1 MDYQGNA
8 NKDKEKP
15 EKPDKVIEKVITGE
29 VVTKQKPLGRRFKD
43 IFFGGDLKVAMR
55 YVTADVLF
63 PALRNLIVDMTTK
76 GMERIVYGDSMY
88 RRRPM
93 DPRPRISYNNPLY
106 RDPRQQ
112 QRAFLPDQPMH
123 PYRQTKRE
131 SNDLVFASRPEAELV
146 VERLIDIIDK
156 YDVASL
162 ADLYDLVGLPTAH
175 TDNKWGWTYLNNV
188 EIRQIR
194 DGYLVDLPALEA
206 I

>member
-1 MDYQGNA
+1 
-8 NKDKEKP
+8 
-15 EKPDKVIEKVITGE
+15 
-29 VVTKQKPLGRRFKD
+29 
-43 IFFGGDLKVAMR
+43 
-55 YVTADVLF
+55 
-63 PALRNLIVDMTTK
+63 
-76 GMERIVYGDSMY
+76 
-88 RRRPM
+88 
-93 DPRPRISYNNPLY
+93 
-106 RDPRQQ
+106 
-112 QRAFLPDQPMH
+112 MH